1 MAHAT
6 SVYSRWVGSNESRY
20 QRPEHR
26 TRNTSHQ
33 IRREPHVRDL
43 VVLLRPYTSHA
54 ATSRSP
60 MSGACRRTALD
71 RLSHPVSC
79 TTTNVDTNTH
89 HFIVSGRFGPPT
101 ALDAFGSRIGRLM
114 STTTGYQAD
123 PYCFESD
130 VPFSMPMTNDAVRE
144 TTWAYLARRARSP
157 RNRITAPV
165 GR

>member
-1 MAHAT
+1 MNRAT
-6 SVYSRWVGSNESRY
+6 KDRSTAPETLRTKSEGNHTSGILLCCFDRTPHTLRRPGRRCPALAAA
-20 QRPEHR
+20 QRS
-26 TRNTSHQ
+26 T
-33 IRREPHVRDL
+33 V
-43 VVLLRPYTSHA
+43 
-54 ATSRSP
+54 
-60 MSGACRRTALD
+60 
-71 RLSHPVSC
+71 LSHPVFC

-89 HFIVSGRFGPPT
+89 HFIMSGRFGPPT